1 MLLPFIGCAGHGPV
15 HVAPD
20 ESRPHLT
27 WEIRAGGRD
36 GDAELICG
44 SSQRA
49 KPCVLSAS
57 TEQTPSLAT
66 VRLRVHAAAQPT
78 SYLGLMRVSLFG
90 TDANRRLG
98 EVNTTLKPGSRPV
111 GTTVFG
117 RVTTQPGTHT
127 LTISVDATQPGAP
140 NPVHLS
146 EEVLVMVHPSSFL
159 LHGYPLLQP
168 VH

>member
-1 MLLPFIGCAGHGPV
+1 MLLPLVGCAGHGPV

-27 WEIRAGGRD
+27 WEIRASGES

-49 KPCVLSAS
+49 KPCELRAS
-57 TEQTPSLAT
+57 TEKAPSLAT
-66 VRLRVHAAAQPT
+66 VRLFVHAAAQPT
-78 SYLGLMRVSLFG
+78 SYLGFMRVPCFG
-90 TDANRRLG
+90 TDVDRKLG
-98 EVNTTLKPGSRPV
+98 EVNTTVKPDSRPV

-117 RVTTQPGTHT
+117 RVTSQPGTYP

-140 NPVHLS
+140 NPVHLF
-146 EEVLVMVHPSSFL
+146 EEV
-159 LHGYPLLQP
+159 P
-168 VH
+168 VTVR